1 MYSTAVVVQC
11 SDSAAFGYYTVRC
24 GATSVVKMVLGS
36 EFLTVLQ
43 RLQEPATSA
52 WR

>member
-1 MYSTAVVVQC
+1 MWGEEKLYSTAVVVQQW
-11 SDSAAFGYYTVRC
+11 AITQC
-24 GATSVVKMVLGS
+24 GATSVVLGS